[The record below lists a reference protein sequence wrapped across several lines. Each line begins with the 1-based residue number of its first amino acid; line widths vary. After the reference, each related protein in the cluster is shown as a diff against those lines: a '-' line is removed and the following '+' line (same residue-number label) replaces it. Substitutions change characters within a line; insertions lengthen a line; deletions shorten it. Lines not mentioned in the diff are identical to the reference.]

1 MNFPEFISSGQSPLV
16 LLILLASFN
25 LHAAEWKSK
34 DYRLLK
40 VENGQVVESYLYPAP
55 VKNVEVHTDHIS
67 LELVSNDGTSLKI
80 QHDPEFLGRGPWSSF
95 TKAHMERRSELPDV
109 IHELEAID
117 KAAWRE
123 AIPELVA
130 LQVEDP
136 TDPMP
141 PLYRAL
147 GRGVLGES
155 DKIGA
160 NFERAEVLSTHWV
173 DALALCGVAERL
185 VVSHGFAE
193 SRAQQACEKVL
204 PAFEKTGMRP
214 DFVWNLVIMVVVTHD
229 LRAAMQAAVN
239 AGDAKSADRI
249 ASRFEAFFPG
259 AEGSPMAW
267 GALSDWLAAN
277 QMPEEAKAWKA
288 RADEL
293 KESPSHRLFQG
304 QTRRIDLA
312 LLVLSTFGFVMV
324 LVGFASGRASA
335 LRNPTREGLKRWI
348 VAPSLPEVLGVLVFL
363 GFVGWATH
371 EATRGVSEVGIIASA
386 PLGALQQG
394 YSDPEVITWLE
405 GLMASPE
412 RDEFLKVAR
421 AEQDSLVKGTHHTEV
436 LPSAEAFAKMVRA
449 HADATKSS
457 NPLAIFQM
465 VSAID
470 APSKGERGLLAQVS
484 GPFFLSLSAF
494 PLLLIFFVLGR
505 QAAFGFGPTSR
516 VFYLVP
522 ASSAGM
528 LAALVAFLFVAPLLY
543 LLTPVGSILTDIAIP
558 SVNKFYGLEG
568 VGMAWESKPDKPWF
582 ILVLIASLVIHSL
595 TTWFLVRRPAQ

>member
-1 MNFPEFISSGQSPLV
+1 MNFPLFISKGHFPFALFIV
-16 LLILLASFN
+16 LLASFN
-25 LHAAEWKSK
+25 LYAAEWKVK

-40 VENGQVVESYLYPAP
+40 VEHGQVVESFRYPAP
-55 VKNVEVHTDHIS
+55 VKNVEVHSDHIN

-80 QHDPEFLGRGPWSSF
+80 QHNSEFVGRGPWSSF

-109 IHELEAID
+109 IHEPEVID
-117 KAAWRE
+117 HAAWRE

-136 TDPMP
+136 TDPLP

-147 GRGVLGES
+147 GLGILGES
-155 DKIGA
+155 DKIAA
-160 NFERAEVLSTHWV
+160 NFERAEELSTHWV

-204 PAFEKTGMRP
+204 PAFEKSGMRP

-229 LRAAMQAAVN
+229 LRAAMQAAIN

-249 ASRFEAFFPG
+249 ASRFHAFFPG

-267 GALSDWLAAN
+267 GGLSDWLAAN

-371 EATRGVSEVGIIASA
+371 EATRGVSEVGVMASA

-394 YSDPEVITWLE
+394 YSDPEVIAWLE
-405 GLMASPE
+405 GLQASLE
-412 RDEFLKVAR
+412 RDEFLKVAK
-421 AEQDSLVKGTHHTEV
+421 AEQEALVKGISLSED
-436 LPSAEAFAKMVRA
+436 LPSSEDFVKMVRA

-457 NPLAIFQM
+457 NPLHIFQM
-465 VSAID
+465 ASAID

-505 QAAFGFGPTSR
+505 QAAFGFGPKSR
-516 VFYLVP
+516 VFYFVP
-522 ASSAGM
+522 ASSAGV
-528 LAALVAFLFVAPLLY
+528 LAVVVAFLFVAPLLY
-543 LLTPVGSILTDIAIP
+543 LLTPVGSILTDIAVP

-582 ILVLIASLVIHSL
+582 ILALIASLAIHVL
-595 TTWFLVRRPAQ
+595 TTFARLK

>member
-1 MNFPEFISSGQSPLV
+1 MYLSAFIPSGRSLLV
-16 LLILLASFN
+16 LVTILLTSLN
-25 LHAAEWKSK
+25 LYAAEWKSK

-40 VENGQVVESYLYPAP
+40 VEHGQVVESYLYPAP
-55 VKNVEVHTDHIS
+55 VKNVEVHADHIS
-67 LELVSNDGTSLKI
+67 LELVSNDGTSLRI

-136 TDPMP
+136 TDPLP

-147 GRGVLGES
+147 GRGILGDS

-160 NFERAEVLSTHWV
+160 NLARAEVLSTHWV

-204 PAFEKTGMRP
+204 PAFEKSGMRP

-239 AGDAKSADRI
+239 AGDAKSANRI
-249 ASRFEAFFPG
+249 ASRFDTFFPG

-267 GALSDWLAAN
+267 GALSDWLAVN
-277 QMPEEAKAWKA
+277 QMPDEAQGWRA
-288 RADEL
+288 RAEEL
-293 KESPSHRLFQG
+293 EESPSYTLFQG

-335 LRNPTREGLKRWI
+335 IRNPTREGLKRWI

-363 GFVGWATH
+363 GFVVWATH
-371 EATRGVSEVGIIASA
+371 EATRGVSEVGVMASA
-386 PLGALQQG
+386 PLGAMQQG
-394 YSDPEVITWLE
+394 YSDPEVIAWLE

-412 RDEFLKVAR
+412 RDEFLKVAK

-436 LPSAEAFAKMVRA
+436 LPSVEAFAKMVRA

-457 NPLAIFQM
+457 NPLHIFQM
-465 VSAID
+465 ASAID
-470 APSKGERGLLAQVS
+470 TPSTGERGLLAQVS

-522 ASSAGM
+522 ASSAGV
-528 LAALVAFLFVAPLLY
+528 LAVVVAFLFVAPLLY

-568 VGMAWESKPDKPWF
+568 LGMAWESKPDKPWF
-582 ILVLIASLVIHSL
+582 ILALVASLAIHSL
-595 TTWFLVRRPAQ
+595 TTFPRLK